1 MASTAES
8 LREQLG
14 VESPF
19 DTEDEEE
26 ITDEETGDESEEE
39 TDVED
44 EEEVSEEESD
54 EESEESEEPE
64 DEEKLSTVNDNLNI
78 ALKEERTL
86 RKESQA
92 EIEGL
97 TKSKELL
104 QQVADDAEA
113 QIKSV
118 MEQLEELDLA
128 DLVKVEGKVDPKVR
142 ELLREKETQEQHKA
156 NQESIDDFN
165 KEMVSEANTLAA
177 DFNNIDLKSS
187 EHGTI
192 LQNIIYMNAMN
203 GMNVEDAVKDA
214 MTRLDSVLGSTLKR
228 RTPPVKP
235 RKKLKSV
242 SKTTPNKAK
251 LTPLERIR
259 AAREAA
265 EK

>member
-54 EESEESEEPE
+54 EESE